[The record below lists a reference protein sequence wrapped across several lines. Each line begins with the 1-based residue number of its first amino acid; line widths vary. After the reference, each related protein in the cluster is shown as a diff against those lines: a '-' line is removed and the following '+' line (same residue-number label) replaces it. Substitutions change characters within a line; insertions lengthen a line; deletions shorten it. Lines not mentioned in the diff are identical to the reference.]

1 MNALE
6 DRLIEAMR
14 TNWIDP
20 CTEWV
25 VPQFHGLCINIPAFM
40 VIVPSLALV
49 LLVLLCASKA
59 DSAMAPV
66 LLKTGPGAA
75 GPDAGEDGKGG
86 GAGSMRTQAK
96 TSREDT
102 TSNMWGAAAG
112 GKKGTGKAEGKA
124 AAKGKGKGKGKS
136 KKED

>member
-49 LLVLLCASKA
+49 LLVLFCASKA

-75 GPDAGEDGKGG
+75 DGKGG
-86 GAGSMRTQAK
+86 EAESVRTQAK
-96 TSREDT
+96 ASRENT
-102 TSNMWGAAAG
+102 TSNMWEGAAAG
-112 GKKGTGKAEGKA
+112 GKKEEGKA
-124 AAKGKGKGKGKS
+124 AASGKGKRKS